1 MSHDSSS
8 QSPETSHP
16 SKASKHDYS
25 DSNIRNFAPVA
36 RIMKTALPENA
47 KIAKEAKECMQEC
60 VSEFISF
67 ITSEASEKC
76 HQEKRKTV
84 NGEDILFAMTSLGFE
99 NYAEA
104 LKIYLSKYRETQSS
118 RSEQRPGSQG
128 GFGSAIAGSSG
139 SVNAAP
145 TAFQGGADG
154 SNNIL
159 GGQQGEGG
167 DHDANSYGTLA
178 QHSLIAVD
186 RGFAMVSLLPSI
198 RPSAPV
204 PAAKPSK
211 PLLRRATSSG
221 TIRKS
226 EDAGLD
232 IDLVSV
238 PYSPN
243 KRARVTF
250 NPTVEEKVME
260 VYQAKGRSLDSIRA
274 EVRRSIE
281 AHTRDQGNNEG
292 YDKIREMF
300 APRRGE
306 DDEGE
311 GSNVDLKNYL
321 VALTSYTSLLNK
333 RCNGLVKALLLCD
346 WMGRDEA
353 FVKSYVHFLGSLAS
367 AQGIYVGM
375 VLGMLVGHFQGV
387 RISSGRL
394 AGCPDVNREQ
404 LTARI
409 HLALKYLLRLIPSA
423 SGTLPPVLSAKFPV
437 ADDSKK
443 VHVTYIENLIRLVEY
458 APELKSD
465 IFALITDRLVKIDVQ
480 MQVDLDDLD
489 DEVAAAIVQAIRLAP
504 NQNDDEGEDS
514 DSDTDSVTSD
524 DDVLADSKR
533 MKEVQGNVEKMD
545 AILDLLFTAYN
556 PYFADPNSVEAASM
570 FETLLNHFSNIILPT
585 YRSRH
590 TQFLLFHFA
599 QTAEHLV
606 DHFAGTCVQLAF
618 QSSRPAVLRQS
629 SAAYLASFVARGAHV
644 PSYVVRTVFEL
655 IGSNLDVIR
664 TDNELTCR
672 GPDLRRY
679 STFYA
684 MTQALLYIFCFRWR
698 DLITSADVAEEEDP
712 AAFIGQDLEWTPG
725 IKETLSRTIYSKLN
739 PLKICSPPIVAEFA
753 KIANH
758 LRFMYV
764 FPLLETNKRIRLSQY
779 SSSQGTGAL
788 RDTGNGGNNESWH
801 QLDAYFPF
809 DPYQLPVSKRWIEG
823 DYVQWKS
830 IPGLNQDEDSDDDS
844 GEEDDE
850 DVDLEEEET
859 ATEDEE

>member
-1 MSHDSSS
+1 
-8 QSPETSHP
+8 
-16 SKASKHDYS
+16 
-25 DSNIRNFAPVA
+25 
-36 RIMKTALPENA
+36 
-47 KIAKEAKECMQEC
+47 
-60 VSEFISF
+60 
-67 ITSEASEKC
+67 
-76 HQEKRKTV
+76 
-84 NGEDILFAMTSLGFE
+84 
-99 NYAEA
+99 
-104 LKIYLSKYRETQSS
+104 
-118 RSEQRPGSQG
+118 
-128 GFGSAIAGSSG
+128 
-139 SVNAAP
+139 
-145 TAFQGGADG
+145 
-154 SNNIL
+154 
-159 GGQQGEGG
+159 
-167 DHDANSYGTLA
+167 
-178 QHSLIAVD
+178 
-186 RGFAMVSLLPSI
+186 MVSLIPSI
-198 RPSAPV
+198 RPSAPA

-211 PLLRRATSSG
+211 PLLRRATPSG

-232 IDLVSV
+232 IALMSV
-238 PYSPN
+238 PSSPN

-260 VYQAKGRSLDSIRA
+260 AYQAKGRSLDSIRA
-274 EVRRSIE
+274 EVKRSIE
-281 AHTRDQGNNEG
+281 AHTRDQGDDEG
-292 YDKIREMF
+292 YDNIREMF
-300 APRRGE
+300 APKRSE
-306 DDEGE
+306 DDEGQ

-333 RCNGLVKALLLCD
+333 KCNGLVKALLLCD
-346 WMGRDEA
+346 WVGRDEA
-353 FVKSYVHFLGSLAS
+353 FVKAYVHFLGSLAS
-367 AQGIYVGM
+367 AQGAYIGM

-387 RISSGRL
+387 RICSGRL

-404 LTARI
+404 LTSRI
-409 HLALKYLLRLIPSA
+409 HVALKYLLRLIPSA
-423 SGTLPPVLSAKFPV
+423 SGTLSPVLCAKFPV
-437 ADDSKK
+437 ADDSKR

-458 APELKSD
+458 APEIQSD

-489 DEVAAAIVQAIRLAP
+489 DEVAAAIVQAMRLTP
-504 NQNDDEGEDS
+504 NQNDDEGGEDS
-514 DSDTDSVTSD
+514 DSDADSVTSD
-524 DDVLADSKR
+524 EDVHSDSKR
-533 MKEVQGNVEKMD
+533 IKEVQANVEKMD
-545 AILDLLFTAYN
+545 AILDLLFTIYN

-570 FETLLNHFSNIILPT
+570 FETLLSHFSNIILPT

-644 PSYVVRTVFEL
+644 PPHVIRTVFEL

-698 DLITSADVAEEEDP
+698 DLITSTDVSEEEDP

-788 RDTGNGGNNESWH
+788 RDTGNGENNESWH

-830 IPGLNQDEDSDDDS
+830 IPGLSQDEDSEDDS
-844 GEEDDE
+844 GDEDDE
-850 DVDLEEEET
+850 DVDLEEQDT
-859 ATEDEE
+859 ATEDEG